1 MPLELDSLRNAVTAL
16 DEVVAKSEDDA
27 FMAGLDRVARNAV
40 KAGAIQHFEFTYE
53 LCWKFMKRWLEMNVS
68 PAAVDGVSRRQ
79 LFRLAAENQLIED
92 VERWMRHHDARNRTS
107 HTYEPAVAEE
117 VYQAVHG
124 FAQDARRLLDALDAR
139 ND

>member
-1 MPLELDSLRNAVTAL
+1 MPLELDSLRNAVAAL
-16 DEVVAKSEDDA
+16 GEVVAKSEDDA
-27 FMAGLDRVARNAV
+27 FMGGLDRVARNAV
-40 KAGAIQHFEFTYE
+40 KAGAIQHFDFTYE
-53 LCWKFMKRWLEMNVS
+53 LCWKFIKRWLEMNVS